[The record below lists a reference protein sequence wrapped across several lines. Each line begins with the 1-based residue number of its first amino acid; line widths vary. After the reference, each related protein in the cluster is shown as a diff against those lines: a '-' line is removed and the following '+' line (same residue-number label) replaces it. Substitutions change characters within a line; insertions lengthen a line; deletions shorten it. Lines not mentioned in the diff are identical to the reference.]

1 MANEGGTEVEGRSWK
16 GKTAPGLAGLYGRLR
31 ITVAGKPLATL
42 VVEGTYVVLVP
53 DASGP
58 ADATMLCIDD
68 ETMRRLLK
76 GELNPFIA
84 SMRRQAR
91 VSGDRGFATRVMLG
105 LQVQSPF
112 AADGGKEELP

>member
-1 MANEGGTEVEGRSWK
+1 MANEGGAEVEGRSWK
-16 GKTAPGLAGLYGRLR
+16 GKTAPGLAGIYGRLR
-31 ITVAGKPLATL
+31 LSVAGKPLATL

-58 ADATMLCIDD
+58 SDATLLFADD
-68 ETMRRLLK
+68 ETLRRMLK
-76 GELNPFIA
+76 GVLNPFIA
-84 SMRRQAR
+84 SMQRQAR
-91 VSGDRGFATRVMLG
+91 VLGDRGFATKVMLG

>member
-1 MANEGGTEVEGRSWK
+1 MANEASGHGEGQPWR

-31 ITVAGKPLATL
+31 LTVGGKPVGTL
-42 VVEGTYVVLVP
+42 VVEGTYVVLIP
-53 DASGP
+53 DTTGP
-58 ADATMLCIDD
+58 ADATMLCADD
-68 ETMRRLLK
+68 EALRKLLR

-91 VSGDRGFATRVMLG
+91 VSGDRGFATRVILG

-112 AADGGKEELP
+112 AADSGKEELP